1 MLIQTINRIIS
12 FTPSLRFSKPSWA
25 NLFLGCVAVSK
36 ELRKE
41 LETRAK
47 EFKFEPELTKK
58 KARELYKVS
67 LKALDLADKLKAELD
82 AYKQPKLY
90 DKAEVNKIPE
100 RIYYSREERIQQYL
114 DTDPDGDA
122 FKHFLKWNNLTIDQ
136 AKELVYNAKK
146 VK

>member
-1 MLIQTINRIIS
+1 VN
-12 FTPSLRFSKPSWA
+12 KD
-25 NLFLGCVAVSK
+25 
-36 ELRKE
+36 LRKE
-41 LETRAK
+41 LEAKAK
-47 EFKFEPELTKK
+47 EFKFEPDLIKK
-58 KARELYKVS
+58 KARELYKVA

-82 AYKQPKLY
+82 AYKAPKLY

-100 RIYYSREERIQQYL
+100 RIYYSREERIQHYL

-122 FKHFLKWNNLTIDQ
+122 FKQFLKWNNLTLEQ